1 MSMSNA
7 HTHTHF
13 LPPSSLPAS
22 AILFLSST
30 TLASI
35 IKAWGLRNS
44 RSKYAHQ
51 REEGERED
59 AKRENSEK
67 ESVKTLREDAK
78 KGELRE
84 TRRKGTR
91 KGNQNTRRKSMRRT
105 LPGVLE
111 KGSNTHMGRES
122 MKREGTRKGNLN
134 QKTR

>member
-1 MSMSNA
+1 VIVDS
-7 HTHTHF
+7 

-59 AKRENSEK
+59 TKRENSEK
-67 ESVKTLREDAK
+67 ERVKRENVK
-78 KGELRE
+78 
-84 TRRKGTR
+84 TR
-91 KGNQNTRRKSMRRT
+91 KGRTQRKRA
-105 LPGVLE
+105 
-111 KGSNTHMGRES
+111 
-122 MKREGTRKGNLN
+122 
-134 QKTR
+134 